1 MDAVNAYKKRREHR
15 IKAQRGREDDQW
27 ITMKG
32 THVLI
37 DDGGQA
43 KGGPD
48 RLKTMVNSGGGYKS
62 RDERKYGSNAKYS
75 KALSGGWDAS
85 SKKSKLE
92 RDAEKFHKSLESWKD
107 VDFPPDNSEP
117 VDSEEFGKKKMK
129 DDLDRFS
136 RLMHEPDREANKEY
150 SYGSGEERKSEPYES
165 FPYSFRVGGRKYAS
179 AEDVKKVKAT
189 VSRFMNEAKV
199 GDIYEVGGGVGS
211 AGGSRFQITERS
223 GKPYIGWIDS
233 DGRRKGNPVQMSRS
247 NVEKYISNGA
257 KKIK

>member
-1 MDAVNAYKKRREHR
+1 MDAVSAYKKRREHR

-62 RDERKYGSNAKYS
+62 RDERKYGSN
-75 KALSGGWDAS
+75 
-85 SKKSKLE
+85 
-92 RDAEKFHKSLESWKD
+92 
-107 VDFPPDNSEP
+107 
-117 VDSEEFGKKKMK
+117 
-129 DDLDRFS
+129 
-136 RLMHEPDREANKEY
+136 LMHEPEREANKEY
-150 SYGSGEERKSEPYES
+150 SYGPSEEKKSETYES
-165 FPYSFRVGGRKYAS
+165 FPPGFRVGGKKYAS
-179 AEDVKKVKAT
+179 ADDVKKVRAT
-189 VSRFMNEAKV
+189 VSRFMNEAKA
-199 GDIYEVGGGVGS
+199 GDIYEVGGGFGS
-211 AGGSRFQITERS
+211 TGGSRFQVTERGG
-223 GKPYIGWIDS
+223 GKLYIGWIDS

-257 KKIK
+257 KKVK